1 MTYTFLFAF
10 TCERRRCHV
19 THPPG
24 PTSRQG
30 HALALTRRLDNNSD
44 NDDASSPSLM
54 HPQGFPSPS
63 STNNI
68 DDNNNAMMRRRRR
81 RRVPT
86 SRSPITIAIASPCK
100 RASSSPTTA
109 MQQRADDEDATT
121 QQRRGRTL
129 DERTSTSTQL
139 DRARLCTP
147 PPSSTGIWRLGLRH
161 RLSAPVAGALHRPPP
176 ASGVW
181 DSAGMRSDESYSMG
195 GPIILLPSCL
205 IWGWLNRCGRWRIFC
220 LAWSRAHWIFKRD
233 ADTASELEASCSI
246 ALLGLPSTL
255 SGAFA
260 QNANSTSTAPNHTA
274 VLILGGGMAGVIVA
288 RTLHERGIGGFII
301 LDAQAGV
308 QRTQQGNGPA
318 NPIWELA
325 LKHNLTTAYSDLY
338 GSVTTFGDGGYNDY
352 LDAFNDA
359 VNNFAQVT
367 VAAGPSRFV
376 HVQSA
381 LASCKTAMLPPNLLL
396 PSWKLKAINSIEV
409 AAYKK
414 IFLQFNET
422 FWFPKELGLHAAKQR
437 GKYPVW
443 QSLDHVGL
451 FPGSSSIFVAATI
464 SGTCAA
470 VTSAQ

>member
-10 TCERRRCHV
+10 ACERRRCHV

-30 HALALTRRLDNNSD
+30 HALALTRRLDNSD

-68 DDNNNAMMRRRRR
+68 DDNNNNAMMRRRRRRRR

-139 DRARLCTP
+139 DRARLCTPPPSSKCAGHSRP

-233 ADTASELEASCSI
+233 ADTASELEVAQTTTVITHSTERSRESSNLGATTSLPTTTTSNTTGDVWIRTARASSVVWTI
-246 ALLGLPSTL
+246 QTKRNRT
-255 SGAFA
+255 GA
-260 QNANSTSTAPNHTA
+260 
-274 VLILGGGMAGVIVA
+274 G
-288 RTLHERGIGGFII
+288 
-301 LDAQAGV
+301 GV
-308 QRTQQGNGPA
+308 QKA
-318 NPIWELA
+318 A
-325 LKHNLTTAYSDLY
+325 L
-338 GSVTTFGDGGYNDY
+338 
-352 LDAFNDA
+352 
-359 VNNFAQVT
+359 
-367 VAAGPSRFV
+367 
-376 HVQSA
+376 
-381 LASCKTAMLPPNLLL
+381 
-396 PSWKLKAINSIEV
+396 
-409 AAYKK
+409 
-414 IFLQFNET
+414 
-422 FWFPKELGLHAAKQR
+422 
-437 GKYPVW
+437 
-443 QSLDHVGL
+443 
-451 FPGSSSIFVAATI
+451 
-464 SGTCAA
+464 
-470 VTSAQ
+470 